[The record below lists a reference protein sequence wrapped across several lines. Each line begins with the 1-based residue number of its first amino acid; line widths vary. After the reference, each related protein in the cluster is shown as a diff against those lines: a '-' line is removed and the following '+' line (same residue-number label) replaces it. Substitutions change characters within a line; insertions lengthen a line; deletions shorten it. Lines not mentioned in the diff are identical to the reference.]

1 MLILSRKQDDGVIIG
16 DEIEI
21 KVISI
26 EKGSVRLGLNAPK
39 DMLIL
44 RSELKDAVALQNQQA
59 SLNANKNVLPQ
70 ASEIGIIKK
79 K

>member
-21 KVISI
+21 EVIYI
-26 EKGSVRLGLNAPK
+26 EKGSVRLGLNAPE
-39 DMLIL
+39 DMLVL
-44 RSELKDAVALQNQQA
+44 RSGLKDAVALQNQQA
-59 SLNANKNVLPQ
+59 SLNADNNVLPQ